1 MSKTGKEKQRNK
13 KEIKQTEKLIKHYT
27 KRLKMPEGS
36 LKSWEPKKGTKRPA
50 LCGAVLDREELLRER
65 AALMKC
71 KDALK

>member
-1 MSKTGKEKQRNK
+1 
-13 KEIKQTEKLIKHYT
+13 
-27 KRLKMPEGS
+27 MPEGS